1 MPPTTIQ
8 ILSGL
13 DSITGGLAGLSK
25 NSGDRHAN
33 KFKTMK
39 HHAKLAVNSS
49 MTLVDFL
56 LDSMEYQ
63 NNK

>member
-1 MPPTTIQ
+1 
-8 ILSGL
+8 
-13 DSITGGLAGLSK
+13 
-25 NSGDRHAN
+25 
-33 KFKTMK
+33 MK

-63 NNK
+63 KSE